1 MTTTDEAVAKVI
13 DKTGEVISKV
23 AEFTQQ
29 HAGEAFD
36 IAAQSI
42 QVPAILHNAAS
53 LIVFV
58 ASVLLFRAYAAQ
70 GFKEVSEAEYG
81 GEAKQIKGATKCA
94 VGLVSAIAIAVSFFD
109 LLTPDTWYKIIAPKL
124 YLVRAVMEAAGVK

>member
-36 IAAQSI
+36 IAAQSV

-70 GFKEVSEAEYG
+70 GFTEAN
-81 GEAKQIKGATKCA
+81 EAQYDENTKCMIGSIKCG
-94 VGLVSAIAIAVSFFD
+94 VGLLSGLAAVICFFD